1 MEGMRKKIAVVIP
14 KFGLVGGAENF
25 ASELATRIA
34 ADPRYDV
41 HVFAN
46 RWREEAPGIT
56 FHRVPIVRF
65 PRSLTTP
72 SFAWFANRAIAQ
84 EGVDLI
90 HTHERIFEADLFTMH
105 GIPHRLWVRDVRKKR
120 MSLFDRSTSR
130 VEDSLARNPRCRRF
144 LAVSTITKEKFLA
157 EYPED
162 AGILIVP
169 PGTDVGRFARLNRE
183 KCRQEVRR
191 SLGLDPRP
199 YSCFSFP

>member
-1 MEGMRKKIAVVIP
+1 MEENSRKKRIAVVIP

-25 ASELATRIA
+25 ASELTTRIA

-72 SFAWFANRAIAQ
+72 SFAWFANRAIAR
-84 EGVDLI
+84 EDVDLI

-120 MSLFDRSTSR
+120 MSLFDRATRR
-130 VEDSLARNPRCRRF
+130 VEEQLGAESRGAAAF
-144 LAVSTITKEKFLA
+144 LPS
-157 EYPED
+157 
-162 AGILIVP
+162 
-169 PGTDVGRFARLNRE
+169 
-183 KCRQEVRR
+183 RR
-191 SLGLDPRP
+191 SQKKN
-199 YSCFSFP
+199 SCPSTPKTPGKSSSCLPERTWGASSGSTGRGAGRK